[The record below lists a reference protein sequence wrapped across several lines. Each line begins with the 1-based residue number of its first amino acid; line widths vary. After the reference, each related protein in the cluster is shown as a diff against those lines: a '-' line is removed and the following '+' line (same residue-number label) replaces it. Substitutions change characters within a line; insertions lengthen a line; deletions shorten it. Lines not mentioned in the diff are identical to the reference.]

1 MNWPDSLPG
10 STATSVVPA
19 RFARCGGPLSRRS
32 FLEAGALSLLGLGLS
47 DFLNL
52 RAVAKEA
59 GSVPKDNAVIFI
71 WLPGGPAHL
80 DTYDL
85 KPDQPIEIRGDFR
98 PIRTNVPGI
107 NICELFARQAKIA
120 DKFNIIRSV
129 CHDFADHGGA
139 HKRFMTG
146 RIPASP
152 TEFVND
158 APAVTSIV
166 AKMLED
172 RHRGALPPVVAGV
185 DAGRS
190 QIDVF
195 SLGAAWAGSANTPFM
210 VVGDPSDQKF
220 KVQNLG
226 LTPDMETRLDDR
238 LHLLEGMDRLRRD
251 LDRSGLMEAMDRF
264 SQRAV
269 TMLTSTGVREAF
281 DLSAEPGSVRDRY
294 GWSAYGQRGLMAR
307 RLVEAGCPFVTM
319 VWENPFPGGAMPK
332 DCCYNWDSH
341 AVNCHVFEDSRWRF
355 PVYDQAVSALIED
368 LYARGLDKRVLLIVT
383 GEFGRTPRVE
393 RNKGTQTGVTQPG
406 RDHWPQAMSLIVSG
420 GGMRT
425 GQIIGATNARGEHP
439 VERVLSPNDLWATV
453 YQHLGID
460 FHSSLNDFSG
470 RPQALLPFGEPI
482 QELLPA
488 GA

>member
-1 MNWPDSLPG
+1 M
-10 STATSVVPA
+10 
-19 RFARCGGPLSRRS
+19 
-32 FLEAGALSLLGLGLS
+32 GALSALGLGLS
-47 DFLNL
+47 DYL
-52 RAVAKEA
+52 RLQAIARESGVET
-59 GSVPKDNAVIFI
+59 KDRAAIFI

-80 DTYDL
+80 DTYDM
-85 KPDQPIEIRGDFR
+85 KPEQPLEIRGEFR

-107 NICELFARQAKIA
+107 EICELFPRQARLA

-146 RIPASP
+146 RIPATP

-166 AKMLED
+166 GKMLEG
-172 RHRGALPPVVAGV
+172 RHQGAVPPVVAGV
-185 DAGRS
+185 DNGRS

-195 SLGAAWAGSANTPFM
+195 SLGPAWVGSGYTPFM
-210 VVGDPSDQKF
+210 VVGDPSHEQF

-226 LTPDMETRLDDR
+226 LTPDMQARLGDR
-238 LHLLEGMDRLRRD
+238 LHLLNGMDRLRRD
-251 LDRSGLMEAMDRF
+251 LDQSGLMAAMDRF
-264 SQRAV
+264 SERAV
-269 TMLTSTGVREAF
+269 TMLTSPEVRAAF
-281 DLSAEPGSVRDRY
+281 DLSAEPAQVRERY
-294 GWSAYGQRGLMAR
+294 GWSAYGQRGLLAR

-319 VWENPFPGGAMPK
+319 VWENPFPSRAMPK

-341 AVNCHVFEDSRWRF
+341 AVNCHIFEDSRWRF

-368 LYARGLDKRVLLIVT
+368 LYARGLDQRVLLVVT
-383 GEFGRTPRVE
+383 GEFGRTPRLE
-393 RNKGTQTGVTQPG
+393 QNRGTQTGVTQPG

-439 VERVLSPNDLWATV
+439 IDRVFTPNDLWASV
-453 YQHLGID
+453 YSHLGID
-460 FHSSLNDFSG
+460 YHANLVDFSG
-470 RPQALLPFGEPI
+470 RPQAILPFGQPI
-482 QELLPA
+482 REMLAA
-488 GA
+488 G

>member
-1 MNWPDSLPG
+1 
-10 STATSVVPA
+10 V
-19 RFARCGGPLSRRS
+19 SRRS
-32 FLEAGALSLLGLGLS
+32 FLEIGALSALGLGLS
-47 DFLNL
+47 DFLQWQAL
-52 RAVAKEA
+52 AKEV
-59 GSVPKDNAVIFI
+59 GTTPKDKAVIFI

-80 DTYDL
+80 DTYDM
-85 KPDQPIEIRGDFR
+85 KPEQPLEIRGEFR
-98 PIRTNVPGI
+98 PMATNVPGMQ
-107 NICELFARQAKIA
+107 ICELFPRQAKLA
-120 DKFNIIRSV
+120 DKFNIVRSV

-146 RIPASP
+146 RIPATP

-166 AKMLED
+166 GKMLES
-172 RHRGALPPVVAGV
+172 RHRGALPPVIAGV
-185 DAGRS
+185 DNGRS
-190 QIDVF
+190 QVDVF
-195 SLGAAWAGSANTPFM
+195 SLGPAWVGSAYTPFM
-210 VVGDPSDQKF
+210 VVGDPSSEKF

-238 LHLLEGMDRLRRD
+238 LHLLHGMDRLRRD
-251 LDRSGLMEAMDRF
+251 LDQSGMMSAMDRF

-269 TMLTSTGVREAF
+269 NMLTSPAVRTAF
-281 DLSAEPGSVRDRY
+281 DLSSEPAAVRERY

-319 VWENPFPGGAMPK
+319 VWENPFPSRSMPK

-341 AVNCHVFEDSRWRF
+341 AVNCHIFEDSRWRF

-368 LYARGLDKRVLLIVT
+368 LYARGLDRRVLLVVT

-393 RNKGTQTGVTQPG
+393 QNTGTQTGVTQPG

-425 GQIIGATNARGEHP
+425 GQTIGATNARGEHP

-453 YQHLGID
+453 YHHLGID
-460 FHSSLNDFSG
+460 YHENLNDFAG
-470 RPQALLPFGEPI
+470 RPQAILPFGQPI
-482 QELLPA
+482 PELLAPA
-488 GA
+488 TA